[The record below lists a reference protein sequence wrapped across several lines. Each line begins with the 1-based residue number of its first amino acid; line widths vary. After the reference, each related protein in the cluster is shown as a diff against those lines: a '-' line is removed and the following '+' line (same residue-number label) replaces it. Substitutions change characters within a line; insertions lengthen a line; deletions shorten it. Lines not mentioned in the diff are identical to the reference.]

1 LAKTQLSARSKIRAF
16 FESHVGRV
24 VTTHEIA
31 EVAGIKDYPRRI
43 RELRNE
49 EGMQISSYR
58 DRADLKPD
66 EYVLETLERLPAIAR
81 NISEKMRAVI
91 LERNGFTCQM
101 CGAGAG
107 DPDPYNPLRKVRL
120 VIDHRIP
127 ISQGGTDDLDNLQAV
142 CTNCNAGRANLYTP
156 SEDARG
162 LLARIRRSPR
172 NVRREVYEALKRS
185 LGEV

>member
-1 LAKTQLSARSKIRAF
+1 MQPSARDKIRAF
-16 FESHVGRV
+16 FESRVGQV

-31 EVAGIKDYPRRI
+31 EIAGIKDYPRRI

-58 DRADLKPD
+58 DRVDLKPD
-66 EYVLETLERLPAIAR
+66 EYVLETLQLLPAIAR
-81 NISEKMRAVI
+81 NISEKTRAEI

-127 ISQGGTDDLDNLQAV
+127 ISQGGTDDPDNLQAV
-142 CTNCNAGRANLYTP
+142 CNNCNAGRANIYMP
-156 SEDARG
+156 SEDAKG

-185 LGEV
+185 FGED